1 MAYMIQDHCI
11 NCSTCAD
18 NCPVGCISQG
28 DSIHEINGDECIDC
42 GTCASV
48 CPVDAPQPE

>member
-1 MAYMIQDHCI
+1 MAYKIQDHCI
-11 NCSTCAD
+11 NCSACAD
-18 NCPVGCISQG
+18 NCPVECISQG
-28 DSIHEINGDECIDC
+28 DDIHVIDPDMCIEC